1 MQDKMKRL
9 LDQIGMNTDY
19 LEKATIKK
27 IVVYDNNK
35 LWNFIIENDKILPV
49 YIYTEL
55 INKIKINF
63 STIEDIKLSVIV
75 REDNDE
81 YINDY
86 IDNLINIFS
95 NDSYKYR
102 VFIGRNVNVID
113 NKYVFEVYNK
123 AENSYLIE
131 KLNYINNCLKDYGFN
146 KNLELSLVE
155 EKENELLKE
164 IESEKVVEDPKVVIS
179 KKETASEVKTE
190 EKKYFR
196 PKKDTSVTPIKDLMY
211 EVDNITIEGVIF
223 GMDMFESK
231 SGYKIITLKVTDNN
245 DSIYVKMFTKDNDEY
260 ARIKDLLKV
269 GSWYNFYGKVAM
281 DKYSN
286 ELTFTTRYK
295 DVEKIEKP
303 VAEKIV
309 DDAPVKRVELHAH
322 TMMSQM
328 DGITG
333 IDLGK
338 HTCELVS
345 KCIDMGYRGVAI
357 TDHSGCQAFPIAYG
371 IISGH
376 NKGIEDPSKHFKGLY
391 GTELTVVDDTVDIVV
406 RSDDRPLAGT
416 TFVVFDTETT
426 GFNAGGTDQMIEI
439 GAVKIKDGNIIDR
452 FDELID
458 PGRHIPDKITALT
471 CITDEMVKGKDNE
484 ENVTKR
490 FLAWTGDLPMV
501 AHNAKFDISFIS
513 SAMKKYNLGEF
524 KSTVIDTLELSRA
537 IDTGYSRHSLSAL
550 VKRYN
555 VPWEED
561 AHHRADYDA
570 EGTAYVFH
578 KMISKLTMQNLS
590 KISDLDKLIPK
601 DINLVEH
608 IILMLLLLIK
618 RVLRIYL
625 RLYLLLILLIYI
637 RLQEFLEVNLM
648 N

>member
-131 KLNYINNCLKDYGFN
+131 KLNYINNCLRDYGFN

-406 RSDDRPLAGT
+406 RSDDRPLSGT

-501 AHNAKFDISFIS
+501 AHNAKFDIYIS
-513 SAMKKYNLGEF
+513 LK
-524 KSTVIDTLELSRA
+524 
-537 IDTGYSRHSLSAL
+537 
-550 VKRYN
+550 
-555 VPWEED
+555 
-561 AHHRADYDA
+561 
-570 EGTAYVFH
+570 
-578 KMISKLTMQNLS
+578 
-590 KISDLDKLIPK
+590 
-601 DINLVEH
+601 
-608 IILMLLLLIK
+608 
-618 RVLRIYL
+618 
-625 RLYLLLILLIYI
+625 
-637 RLQEFLEVNLM
+637 
-648 N
+648 

>member
-211 EVDNITIEGVIF
+211 EVDNITIEGTIF

-426 GFNAGGTDQMIEI
+426 GFNAGGSDQMIEI
-439 GAVKIKDGNIIDR
+439 GAV
-452 FDELID
+452 
-458 PGRHIPDKITALT
+458 
-471 CITDEMVKGKDNE
+471 
-484 ENVTKR
+484 
-490 FLAWTGDLPMV
+490 
-501 AHNAKFDISFIS
+501 
-513 SAMKKYNLGEF
+513 
-524 KSTVIDTLELSRA
+524 TL
-537 IDTGYSRHSLSAL
+537 
-550 VKRYN
+550 
-555 VPWEED
+555 
-561 AHHRADYDA
+561 
-570 EGTAYVFH
+570 
-578 KMISKLTMQNLS
+578 
-590 KISDLDKLIPK
+590 
-601 DINLVEH
+601 
-608 IILMLLLLIK
+608 
-618 RVLRIYL
+618 
-625 RLYLLLILLIYI
+625 
-637 RLQEFLEVNLM
+637 
-648 N
+648 

>member
-19 LEKATIKK
+19 LEKASIKK

-131 KLNYINNCLKDYGFN
+131 KLNYINNCLRDYGFN

-164 IESEKVVEDPKVVIS
+164 IESEKVVEDPNVVIS
-179 KKETASEVKTE
+179 KKDTASEVKTE

-211 EVDNITIEGVIF
+211 EVDNITIEGTIF

-406 RSDDRPLAGT
+406 RSDDRPLSGT

-471 CITDEMVKGKDNE
+471 CITDDMVKGKDNE

-590 KISDLDKLIPK
+590 KISDLFLKMIY
-601 DINLVEH
+601 INLLEH